1 MNQPGNVYIIAGDR
15 MYGKTVALECLVDT
29 YHNYG
34 ADVLYLTPRHPERDD
49 YWTLIIT
56 EKDVPLTAPKVNAAL
71 DEAVR
76 RSQPLV
82 LHDRGIHPEEVGGAM
97 DAIAHALMTRG
108 RLTFLAIDEAHF
120 YAPSK
125 RSSGGSQM
133 SPRLTMLSKAGR
145 HYPGGG
151 VHIAYATQV
160 PVELETRI
168 VQAGNVFLLFH
179 LEHQLNRKWVAER
192 APVNILD
199 KRNREW
205 PADEAVSR
213 LEVGEYLLIDVDN
226 GYRTVE
232 RCPLKVGLTR

>member
-1 MNQPGNVYIIAGDR
+1 MNQPGNVFLVVGDR

-34 ADVLYLTPRHPERDD
+34 ADVLYISPRHPARDD

-56 EKDVPLTAPKVNAAL
+56 EDDIPLTARKVNAAL

-82 LHDRGIHPEEVGGAM
+82 LHDQGIHPEGVRVAM
-97 DAIAHALMTRG
+97 DAIAGALMERG
-108 RLTFLAIDEAHF
+108 RLSFLAIDEAHY

-133 SPRLTMLSKAGR
+133 SPRLIMLSKAGR

-151 VHIAYATQV
+151 VHLAFATQV

-179 LEHQLNRKWVAER
+179 LEHQLNRKWVSER
-192 APVNILD
+192 VPVNVLD
-199 KRNREW
+199 ATGREW
-205 PADEAVSR
+205 PAEEVVAR
-213 LEVGEYLLIDVDN
+213 LPVGRYLIVDVDT
-226 GYRTVE
+226 GYKAVE
-232 RCPLKVGLTR
+232 HCPLRVGLTR